1 MPVYADGDPRTV
13 SGPEL
18 LATLKGTS
26 CFHLKH
32 LAPKLVEQVAAALA
46 AGYRL
51 YEERGWV

>member
-1 MPVYADGDPRTV
+1 V

-18 LATLKGTS
+18 LAATKGTS

-32 LAPKLVEQVAAALA
+32 VTPASLGQIAAAAA
-46 AGYRL
+46 AGCRL

>member
-32 LAPKLVEQVAAALA
+32 LAPKLVEQVAAAPA

>member
-13 SGPEL
+13 LGPEL
-18 LATLKGTS
+18 LATPNGKS

-32 LAPKLVEQVAAALA
+32 LTPELVEQIAAALA
-46 AGYRL
+46 AGCRL